1 MSHKIFKNSK
11 LPFVELRYADDVRGC
26 SKSHTHELIT
36 ITAIVSGEVELIL
49 NNRKE
54 KMSYSKVAF
63 LNPNTAHCVEL
74 IDHESKG
81 DYVLHL
87 DKDWCTQIQKE
98 LFSNDKYIPVFPTVI
113 NTLSIYKNFI
123 DLCEQLFSPISLI
136 EKEENI
142 ITFISEVFLSHCD
155 SRISN
160 DKDENTSDI
169 ANKIKDYI
177 DSKILDNITLDDLSQ
192 HFGLSSI
199 HIIRLFKQSF
209 ELPIHSYI
217 LNKKV
222 HKARELLSTNDS
234 LINIA
239 LESGFYDQSHL
250 NKSFKRV
257 FSITP
262 KEYQDNLSKC

>member
-11 LPFVELRYADDVRGC
+11 LPFVELRYAEDVRGC

-54 KMSYSKVAF
+54 KMSYSKIAF
-63 LNPNTAHCVEL
+63 LNPNTAHCVEI
-74 IDHESKG
+74 IDKKSKG

-87 DKDWCTQIQKE
+87 DKNWCTKIQKE
-98 LFSNDKYIPVFPTVI
+98 LFSNDKYIPVFPTII

-123 DLCEQLFSPISLI
+123 QLCEQLFSSISLI
-136 EKEENI
+136 EKEEKI
-142 ITFISEVFLSHCD
+142 ISFITEIFLSHCN
-155 SRISN
+155 STISN
-160 DKDENTSDI
+160 NKYENSSDI

-177 DSKILDNITLDDLSQ
+177 DTKIKDNITLDDLSKQ
-192 HFGLSSI
+192 FGLSSI
-199 HIIRLFKQSF
+199 HIIRLFKQAY

-222 HKARELLSTNDS
+222 HKARELLSSNDS
-234 LINIA
+234 LVNIA

-262 KEYQDNLSKC
+262 KEYQDNLSPC